1 MTKIRYKFLVY
12 NPRTDEIGV
21 PIMIDRILLVDVGLD
36 AGVKVLTDEWLQI
49 GFL

>member
-21 PIMIDRILLVDVGLD
+21 PIMIDNIMLVDVGYV
-36 AGVKVLTDEWLQI
+36 AGVRVLTAEWQQI